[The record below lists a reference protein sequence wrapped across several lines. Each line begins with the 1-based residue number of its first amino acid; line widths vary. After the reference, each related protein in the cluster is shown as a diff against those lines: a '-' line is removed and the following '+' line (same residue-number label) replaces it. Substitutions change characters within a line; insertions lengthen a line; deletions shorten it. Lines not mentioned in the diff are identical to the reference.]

1 MTVVAPG
8 ESPVAWGAPLEVG
21 PAEPGDGPARRK
33 SDRRR
38 RPPLEVFAAA
48 IGLLLPIAFVTSLD
62 SAPWSLRAA
71 ILLVVAG
78 VGLPVLLAQVRGPR
92 PLAARAA
99 VAFLAA
105 GALSAL
111 LSQNHTTAVFGLYN
125 QGTGLLFMTALAGAW
140 AIGRSLRP
148 EARPL
153 LEAALIV
160 GILINVAVALLA
172 ATVGLTSISSD
183 LVDASGRASGL
194 SGNPV
199 HLAALGILA
208 LALIV
213 PRLAKSAAAWA
224 LPVAAVAAATQ
235 LSGTRVALVVM
246 AAMAVWAARR
256 HGLRVAAILA
266 VLLVL
271 GLALGSAI
279 GGAPN
284 GSATTRSGSLGSWR
298 NRPATWL
305 TARSSIVNHPVLG
318 VGPGQFRTAT
328 SATHPVS
335 VALTEGPD
343 ALFSD
348 AHNLFVEYATTTGA
362 LGLGA
367 LVIWLVAAIRPA
379 RGWLL
384 VGALGVLVIH
394 LLEPQ
399 SVVTTPLAFLALG
412 ASAPLATAG
421 GRRGVGYRVAT
432 WSCLVLAV
440 LAGSVFLVGEYQAHQ
455 AQLDL
460 SPGPAA
466 QADRLLPPWSRT
478 AALLARVWTFQG
490 ISNHHDQ
497 ADYQRSRA
505 WRVDAL
511 QRDSTDPAL
520 WNDLAQFDAT
530 IGKDPKAAETEFT
543 TALRLNPTSALA
555 MTGLAHLAGDR
566 CDTARQKYWQ
576 QRADQVSPPLA
587 APPVPSGLANQQP
600 ATLTCAGPAP
610 G

>member
-78 VGLPVLLAQVRGPR
+78 VGLPVLLSQVCGPR

-111 LSQNHTTAVFGLYN
+111 LSQNRTTAVFGLYN

-153 LEAALIV
+153 LEGALIV

-235 LSGTRVALVVM
+235 LSGTRVALV
-246 AAMAVWAARR
+246 
-256 HGLRVAAILA
+256 
-266 VLLVL
+266 
-271 GLALGSAI
+271 
-279 GGAPN
+279 
-284 GSATTRSGSLGSWR
+284 
-298 NRPATWL
+298 
-305 TARSSIVNHPVLG
+305 
-318 VGPGQFRTAT
+318 
-328 SATHPVS
+328 
-335 VALTEGPD
+335 
-343 ALFSD
+343 
-348 AHNLFVEYATTTGA
+348 
-362 LGLGA
+362 
-367 LVIWLVAAIRPA
+367 
-379 RGWLL
+379 
-384 VGALGVLVIH
+384 
-394 LLEPQ
+394 
-399 SVVTTPLAFLALG
+399 
-412 ASAPLATAG
+412 
-421 GRRGVGYRVAT
+421 
-432 WSCLVLAV
+432 
-440 LAGSVFLVGEYQAHQ
+440 
-455 AQLDL
+455 
-460 SPGPAA
+460 
-466 QADRLLPPWSRT
+466 
-478 AALLARVWTFQG
+478 
-490 ISNHHDQ
+490 
-497 ADYQRSRA
+497 
-505 WRVDAL
+505 
-511 QRDSTDPAL
+511 
-520 WNDLAQFDAT
+520 
-530 IGKDPKAAETEFT
+530 
-543 TALRLNPTSALA
+543 
-555 MTGLAHLAGDR
+555 
-566 CDTARQKYWQ
+566 
-576 QRADQVSPPLA
+576 
-587 APPVPSGLANQQP
+587 
-600 ATLTCAGPAP
+600 
-610 G
+610 